1 MVLCLSPPDD
11 NNPPLCLSLQNLN
24 TERNMNNNEIKN
36 HLIFFKQN
44 IINLRDQDLYPK
56 IDRHFDRTLFIQN
69 IDFLERNSLIVEDD
83 NRDSIYSITE
93 KGEEF
98 LTQIIEEH
106 KYVAEK
112 ERIEF
117 EKSKI
122 DLELSKK
129 MLKEFPKTKWFAR
142 IGLFIAIVLALK
154 ELYILLKPQL

>member
-1 MVLCLSPPDD
+1 MQVI
-11 NNPPLCLSLQNLN
+11 LSLENRIN
-24 TERNMNNNEIKN
+24 ERNMNNNEIKN

-44 IINLRDQDLYPK
+44 VVNLRDQDLCTK

-69 IDFLERNSLIVEDD
+69 IDFLERNSLIVEND

-98 LTQIIEEH
+98 LKQVIEDD
-106 KYVAEK
+106 KYIAEK

-117 EKSKI
+117 ENSKI
-122 DLELSKK
+122 NLELSQK

-154 ELYILLKPQL
+154 ELYILLKPKL

>member
-1 MVLCLSPPDD
+1 
-11 NNPPLCLSLQNLN
+11 
-24 TERNMNNNEIKN
+24 MNNNEVKN

-44 IINLRDQDLYPK
+44 VINLRDQDLYPK

-83 NRDSIYSITE
+83 NRDSIYSITD

-98 LTQIIEEH
+98 LTQIIEED
-106 KYVAEK
+106 KYLAEK

-122 DLELSKK
+122 DLDLAQK
-129 MLKEFPKTKWFAR
+129 MLKEYPYTKWFAR
-142 IGLFIAIVLALK
+142 IGFVIAIVLAVLEIIQWK
-154 ELYILLKPQL
+154 NK